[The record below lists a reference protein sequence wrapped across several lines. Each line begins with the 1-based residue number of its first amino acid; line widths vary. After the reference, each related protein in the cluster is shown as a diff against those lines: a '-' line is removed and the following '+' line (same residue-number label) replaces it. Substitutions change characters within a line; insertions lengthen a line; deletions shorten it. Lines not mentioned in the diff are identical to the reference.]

1 MIRALFPDP
10 ASIDPF
16 SQEQHSAMDRQLKAL
31 ARKII
36 AFRDHRDWA
45 QFHSPKNL
53 SQALGIE
60 AAELQELFL
69 WQTSEASRQPS
80 AGDRQRIE
88 SELADIF
95 IYLTYLCH
103 ELDVDILQAVERKLI
118 ENDAKYPVD
127 KACGNHRKYNQL

>member
-1 MIRALFPDP
+1 
-10 ASIDPF
+10 
-16 SQEQHSAMDRQLKAL
+16 MDHQLKAL

-36 AFRDHRDWA
+36 AFRDRRDWA

-60 AAELQELFL
+60 VAELQELFL
-69 WQTSEASRQPS
+69 WQTSEGSRQPS
-80 AGDRQRIE
+80 AEARQRIE

-103 ELDVDILQAVERKLI
+103 ELDVDIVQAVERKI
-118 ENDAKYPVD
+118 VENDAKYPVD
-127 KACGNHRKYNQL
+127 KARGNHRKYNQL